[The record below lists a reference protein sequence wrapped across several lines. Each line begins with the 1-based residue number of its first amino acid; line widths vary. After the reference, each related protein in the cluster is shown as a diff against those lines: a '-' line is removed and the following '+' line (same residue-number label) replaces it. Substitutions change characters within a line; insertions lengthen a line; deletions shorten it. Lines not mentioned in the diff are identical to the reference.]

1 MPLIRPGGGGV
12 LAWAATA
19 AARRH
24 GHLNLGRC
32 CRRFYSARVSDPL
45 RILFCGSDAFSC
57 ESLRA
62 LDDVR
67 RSEPR
72 LVKSIDVVTRP
83 PKRTGRGLKVI
94 RHAPIETLA
103 TDLQLPVHPLD
114 SFREWELPLVDGEAI
129 NLIIAVSFGLF
140 IPSRILKAVKYG
152 GLNLHPSF
160 LPDLR
165 GSAPIQWA
173 IMLSRQH
180 TGVTLQTLDDKA
192 FDRGLILSQTPRPGI
207 PIMPDATTA
216 DLTAQLAAP
225 SAAMLVAG
233 LRAGLHVPPLSP
245 LSDHDAHAPNP
256 GFHARKLTKQDAEL
270 RWDELLAR
278 RWSCDDVGRR
288 HRALGPLWGRT
299 ASLVALSAASN
310 GLSQQQQQQQQ
321 QQKQKKKRNVPT
333 EPQRVILEG
342 ISPLPEG
349 HYSGLDEARICEA
362 VKKVVSGEPSA
373 PSAPHASDEKQPPF
387 SQPPP
392 LSLLEVE
399 WEMEPSEGEEAA
411 RRYKTYWIPSNSD
424 KSNGR
429 AVCVLVVFVQKNDA
443 SGPALEYTPCRLG
456 VESMKMEGQPSRPAL
471 ELVRYLGA
479 RGPLP
484 LAAAPTK

>member
-1 MPLIRPGGGGV
+1 MPLIRPGGGALG
-12 LAWAATA
+12 WAATA
-19 AARRH
+19 AARSRH
-24 GHLNLGRC
+24 GHLGRFQ
-32 CRRFYSARVSDPL
+32 RSYSARASEPL

-62 LDDVR
+62 LDHVR

-114 SFREWELPLVDGEAI
+114 NFRGWELPLVEGEAI

-173 IMLSRQH
+173 IMLDRRH

-192 FDRGLILSQTPRPGI
+192 FDRGLILAQTPRPGI
-207 PIMPDATTA
+207 PIAPDATTA

-225 SAAMLVAG
+225 SATMLVAG

-245 LSDHDAHAPNP
+245 LSGDAHASRPD
-256 GFHARKLTKQDAEL
+256 FHARKLTKQDAEL

-299 ASLVALSAASN
+299 ASLVPPSAASS
-310 GLSQQQQQQQQ
+310 GLPQQQQQQQQ
-321 QQKQKKKRNVPT
+321 QHKKKRNVPT

-342 ISPLPEG
+342 ISPLPDG
-349 HYSGLDEARICEA
+349 HFSEADEARICEA
-362 VKKVVSGEPSA
+362 VQRVVSGEPSV
-373 PSAPHASDEKQPPF
+373 SDEKQPPCR
-387 SQPPP
+387 QLP
-392 LSLLEVE
+392 LSLLAVE
-399 WEMEPSEGEEAA
+399 WEMEPRQERGDTA
-411 RRYKTYWIPSNSD
+411 RRYKTYWIPENPD

-429 AVCVLVVFVQKNDA
+429 AVCVLVGLQKDDA
-443 SGPALEYTPCRLG
+443 SGPLVDYAPCRLG

-471 ELVRYLGA
+471 ELVRYLGS

-484 LAAAPTK
+484 LATAPTN

>member
-1 MPLIRPGGGGV
+1 MPLIRPGGGALG
-12 LAWAATA
+12 WAAAA

-24 GHLNLGRC
+24 GHLGRFQ
-32 CRRFYSARVSDPL
+32 RFYSARVSDPL

-62 LDDVR
+62 LDKVR
-67 RSEPR
+67 RSEPQ

-114 SFREWELPLVDGEAI
+114 SFRGWELPLVDGEAI

-173 IMLSRQH
+173 IMLDRQH

-207 PIMPDATTA
+207 PITPDATTA

-225 SAAMLVAG
+225 SAAMLIAG
-233 LRAGLHVPPLSP
+233 LRAGLHLPPLSP
-245 LSDHDAHAPNP
+245 LSDNAHASQP

-270 RWDELLAR
+270 RWDELLTGS
-278 RWSCDDVGRR
+278 WSCEDVGRR
-288 HRALGPLWGRT
+288 YRALGPLWGRT
-299 ASLVALSAASN
+299 ASLVAPSAASN
-310 GLSQQQQQQQQ
+310 GLPQQQQQ
-321 QQKQKKKRNVPT
+321 QKKKRNVPT
-333 EPQRVILEG
+333 EPQRVILEK
-342 ISPLPEG
+342 ISPLPQG
-349 HYSGLDEARICEA
+349 HFSAADEARICEA
-362 VKKVVSGEPSA
+362 VKRVASGEPPAPSA
-373 PSAPHASDEKQPPF
+373 PSASYANDEKQSPA
-387 SQPPP
+387 SQLPP
-392 LSLLEVE
+392 LSLLEIE
-399 WEMEPSEGEEAA
+399 WEMEAA
-411 RRYKTYWIPSNSD
+411 DADNTPRRYKTYWIPETPD

-429 AVCVLVVFVQKNDA
+429 AVCVLVAVQQNDA
-443 SGPALEYTPCRLG
+443 SGPVVEYTPCRLG
-456 VESMKMEGQPSRPAL
+456 VESMKMEGQPSRPAS

-484 LAAAPTK
+484 LAAAPTD

>member
-1 MPLIRPGGGGV
+1 MALIRPGGGALG
-12 LAWAATA
+12 WAATA

-24 GHLNLGRC
+24 VHLNLGHC
-32 CRRFYSARVSDPL
+32 QRFYSARVSDPL

-62 LDDVR
+62 LDDFR

-72 LVKSIDVVTRP
+72 LIKSIDVVTRP

-114 SFREWELPLVDGEAI
+114 SFRGWQLPLVDGEAI

-152 GLNLHPSF
+152 GLNLHPSL

-173 IMLSRQH
+173 IMLNRQH

-192 FDRGLILSQTPRPGI
+192 FDRGLILSQTPCPGI
-207 PIMPDATTA
+207 PIRPDATTA
-216 DLTAQLAAP
+216 DLTVQLAAP

-245 LSDHDAHAPNP
+245 LSDNAHAAQPD
-256 GFHARKLTKQDAEL
+256 FHARKLTKQDAEL
-270 RWDELLAR
+270 RWDELLAGS
-278 RWSCDDVGRR
+278 WSCDDVGRR
-288 HRALGPLWGRT
+288 HRAMGPLWGRT

-310 GLSQQQQQQQQ
+310 GLQQQQQQ
-321 QQKQKKKRNVPT
+321 QQKKKRNAPT

-342 ISPLPEG
+342 ISPLPDG
-349 HYSGLDEARICEA
+349 HFSEADEARICDA
-362 VKKVVSGEPSA
+362 VKRVVSGEPSG
-373 PSAPHASDEKQPPF
+373 PSAAHASDENQSPSSHPA
-387 SQPPP
+387 

-399 WEMEPSEGEEAA
+399 WEMAPAEADNTA
-411 RRYKTYWIPSNSD
+411 RRYKTYWIPENPN
-424 KSNGR
+424 KSNGS
-429 AVCVLVVFVQKNDA
+429 AVCVLVVVQKNDT
-443 SGPALEYTPCRLG
+443 SGPALECTPCRLG

-484 LAAAPTK
+484 LAAAPTQ